1 MISQEPS
8 RPKKHDGKDR
18 TGFHESRAKLTAELA
33 DHIESETRVFEEVR
47 VLALLALAHL
57 TSPPTA
63 DPAGARRCV
72 ATQHQD
78 HQDQPHESGVMSL
91 C

>member
-1 MISQEPS
+1 
-8 RPKKHDGKDR
+8 
-18 TGFHESRAKLTAELA
+18 
-33 DHIESETRVFEEVR
+33 VFEEVR